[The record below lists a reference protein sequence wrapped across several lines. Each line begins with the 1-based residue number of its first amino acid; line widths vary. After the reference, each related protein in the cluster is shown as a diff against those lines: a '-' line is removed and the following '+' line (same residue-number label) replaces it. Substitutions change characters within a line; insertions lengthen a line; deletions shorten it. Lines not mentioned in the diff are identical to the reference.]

1 MASKSK
7 ARIITTGSEEMLK
20 QIESM
25 EGNITNALVKAIE
38 SSGLVATAQFRQ
50 TAIQHKQSGI
60 TEESLVDNP
69 KAEINGSKIIMKTG
83 FNITKGGLASIYL
96 DRGTPKQDPINY
108 VDKIKKNKSVSKA
121 VEETLEQEWRK
132 MNR

>member
-1 MASKSK
+1 MAKKSK
-7 ARIITTGSEEMLK
+7 ARIITTGSEEILK

-25 EGNITNALVKAIE
+25 GGNIEKALVKAVE

-69 KAEINGSKIIMKTG
+69 KAEIKGSKIIMRTG

-96 DRGTPKQDPINY
+96 DRGTPKQKPINY
-108 VDKIKKNKSVSKA
+108 VDKIKRNKSVSKA
-121 VEETLEQEWRK
+121 VEETLDQEWRK

>member
-1 MASKSK
+1 MAKKSK
-7 ARIITTGSEEMLK
+7 ARIITTGSEEILK

-25 EGNITNALVKAIE
+25 GGNIEKALVKAVE

-69 KAEINGSKIIMKTG
+69 KAEIKGSKIIMKTG

-96 DRGTPKQDPINY
+96 DRGTPKQKPINY
-108 VDKIKKNKSVSKA
+108 VDKIKKNQSVSKA
-121 VEETLEQEWRK
+121 VEETLDQEWRK

>member
-1 MASKSK
+1 MAKKSK
-7 ARIITTGSEEMLK
+7 ARIITTGSEEILK

-25 EGNITNALVKAIE
+25 EGNITNALVKAVE
-38 SSGLVATAQFRQ
+38 SSGLVATVQFRQ

-96 DRGTPKQDPINY
+96 DRGTPKQKPINY
-108 VDKIKKNKSVSKA
+108 VDKIKKNQSVSKA
-121 VEETLEQEWRK
+121 VEETLDQEWRK

>member
-7 ARIITTGSEEMLK
+7 ARIITTGSEEILK